1 MVLKMITGYKFSK
14 TANNNEYD
22 KDIAVMLINGYG
34 NYHLSE
40 YV

>member
-14 TANNNEYD
+14 TANNEYD